1 MKMTQ
6 PNIEKI
12 YNDYI
17 DEKQR
22 IFRQEMDKKKR
33 GDKKYYRPSSTGMC
47 SRKIYYETIMRL
59 EPTEEINAKTRRVFR
74 LGDLVHLDIQKALE
88 EDI

>member
-1 MKMTQ
+1 MKHPIDIQSTYHDHL
-6 PNIEKI
+6 IEINKI
-12 YNDYI
+12 RREEINKAKPS
-17 DEKQR
+17 EPH
-22 IFRQEMDKKKR
+22 
-33 GDKKYYRPSSTGMC
+33 YRPSSSGMC

-74 LGDLVHLDIQKALE
+74 LGDLVHQDIQKAIE